1 MRAIHSNGRG
11 RRRRRALRLT
21 LPLVAAVALTAALLP
36 GAGSAQSQTAP
47 KSTGEPSI
55 LGTPVE
61 KNTLTATNGSWSGS
75 PATFVYGWL
84 RCPKDGGAPD
94 GSNCG
99 VIPDATKSAY
109 LLHAADVG
117 FRIRIRVTASNADG
131 SASATSNATSIVTA
145 AGNKPAST
153 SPPTI
158 SGTPQVGQTLSGDK
172 GSWSG
177 NPTDFNYWWMRCDKI
192 GNSCSNISGARAAT
206 YTLTS
211 TDRGNTIRFKVGAQ
225 RAGGSRIFATSAQT
239 AVIAGAAIPAP
250 PATGCPAGSNPVQVT
265 DVKGPARLLIDRQL
279 TDPTVLHRGS
289 QQLTLRYHI
298 SDTCGQAVKGAMVYA
313 TAVPFNQFSIQPE
326 QPTGADGWVTLTMR
340 RLSGFPAASKQGLL
354 VIFVRARKPG
364 DKPSYGIT
372 GQRLFSMH
380 VNLNG

>member
-1 MRAIHSNGRG
+1 MRATYSNGKG
-11 RRRRRALRLT
+11 RRRRSALRLA
-21 LPLVAAVALTAALLP
+21 LPLAAAVALAAALLP

-47 KSTGEPSI
+47 KNTGEPSI

-75 PATFVYGWL
+75 PATFVYAWL

-99 VIPDATKSAY
+99 VIPDASKSAY
-109 LLHAADVG
+109 QLRAADVD
-117 FRIRIRVTASNADG
+117 FRIRVRVTASNADG
-131 SASATSNATSIVTA
+131 SASAASNATAIVTA
-145 AGNKPAST
+145 AGTRPVNT
-153 SPPTI
+153 SPPAI
-158 SGTPQVGQTLSGDK
+158 SGVSNVGRTLTGSK

-177 NPTDFNYWWMRCDKI
+177 NPTDFNYWWLRCDKI
-192 GNSCSNISGARAAT
+192 GDGCSEIGGARATT

-211 TDRGNTIRFKVGAQ
+211 ADRGNTIRFKVGAQ
-225 RAGGSRIFATSAQT
+225 GAVGARVYATSIPT
-239 AVIAGAAIPAP
+239 PVIAAAAPPPP

-265 DVKGPARLLIDRQL
+265 DVKPPARLLIDRQQ
-279 TDPTVLHRGS
+279 TDPLVLHRDS

-326 QPTGADGWVTLTMR
+326 QPTGADGWVTLTMQ

-364 DKPSYGIT
+364 ERPSYGIT

-380 VNLNG
+380 VNLKG